1 MPNKKDDNNEN
12 EEIVLSELQLTYVK
26 LATLSSGLSN
36 LFTSLIY
43 ESDTKIALKI
53 IEKINDTMDLIDNV
67 INEELIGI
75 DLSSKRD

>member
-1 MPNKKDDNNEN
+1 MPNNGGDKKNNA
-12 EEIVLSELQLTYVK
+12 EIVLSELQMTYVK
-26 LATLSSGLSN
+26 LATLSSGLST

-53 IEKINDTMDLIDNV
+53 IEKINDTMDLIDNL

>member
-43 ESDTKIALKI
+43 EGDTKIALNI

>member
-26 LATLSSGLSN
+26 LATLSSGLST

-43 ESDTKIALKI
+43 EGDTKIALKI